1 MVRQLV
7 LYVGR
12 DDRIHLESIEAGS
25 FRVLFVERIHVLHEA
40 RKLARSSNL
49 FVRLLA
55 GPIDGETKD
64 RDHGPGDRQNS

>member
-7 LYVGR
+7 PYVRR

-25 FRVLFVERIHVLHEA
+25 LRVLFVERIHVLHET

-49 FVRLLA
+49 FLRLLA
-55 GPIDGETKD
+55 GSIDGETKD
-64 RDHGPGDRQNS
+64 RVRGPGDR